1 MVSLFPKSK
10 TCLTAGEFFQSHKT
24 LGMILV
30 KNKKKKALNFHEN
43 LLTIPVGKPYCWQA
57 CSPANLIPLQVYNSN
72 FDSQS
77 IKITN
82 YF

>member
-1 MVSLFPKSK
+1 MR
-10 TCLTAGEFFQSHKT
+10 A
-24 LGMILV
+24 
-30 KNKKKKALNFHEN
+30 

-72 FDSQS
+72 FVSQS

-82 YF
+82 YFWPHCQWKWFTQQARI